1 MARSPVHAVLHATR
15 SRKAMWVAILA
26 TPLLVAGVR
35 AATGTSDATLT
46 RPRATSPAEIA
57 QVPGRGSMLG
67 PTTPPV
73 LAGSSAPTPVTP
85 PPVVTYPSGSTGSGT
100 TTTSGSTGSGTK
112 PSGGS
117 SGSSGGGSRTPPVKK
132 ALVRN
137 DGGRALFTLP
147 NAKPGTTST
156 SCVLI
161 TYNGAKAAK
170 IRLYGKTSG
179 TGLQQFVTL
188 RVTRGTLPR
197 GAAARSCSGF
207 KADATNYRSLGK
219 GVIYNGVLA
228 SFPNTWATAA
238 SIGTAWKTGAK
249 HAYKFEVQVGDDNAA
264 QGLWM
269 SSGFTWQARAA

>member
-1 MARSPVHAVLHATR
+1 MARPLHALLHTKL
-15 SRKAMWVAILA
+15 SRKAVWVAILA
-26 TPLLVAGVR
+26 APLLVVGVR
-35 AATGTSDATLT
+35 AALGAGDGSPIPFRATAPTGTTDSTA
-46 RPRATSPAEIA
+46 
-57 QVPGRGSMLG
+57 PGELLG

-73 LAGSSAPTPVTP
+73 LPGATAPTPVTP
-85 PPVVTYPSGSTGSGT
+85 PPVVTAPGGSTPTSGT
-100 TTTSGSTGSGTK
+100 TTPGTK
-112 PSGGS
+112 PSGGT
-117 SGSSGGGSRTPPVKK
+117 SGGSDRGARTAVKK

-137 DGGRALFTLP
+137 DRGRALYTLP
-147 NAKPGTTST
+147 SARPGVVTT

-170 IRLYGKTSG
+170 IRLYGKSTG

-207 KADATNYRSLGK
+207 KADATNYKGLGK

-228 SFPNTWATAA
+228 SFANTWAKAS

-249 HAYKFEVQVGDDNAA
+249 HAYKFEVQIADTNSA
-264 QGLWM
+264 QGLSTT
-269 SSGFTWQARAA
+269 SSFTWEARAG

>member
-1 MARSPVHAVLHATR
+1 MARSPLHAVR
-15 SRKAMWVAILA
+15 WRKAVWVAILA
-26 TPLLVAGVR
+26 TPLLVACVR
-35 AATGTSDATLT
+35 AATGASDATPT
-46 RPRATSPAEIA
+46 RLRPTSPAGIG

-73 LAGSSAPTPVTP
+73 LAGSSTPTPVTP

-100 TTTSGSTGSGTK
+100 TPTSGSTGSDTK
-112 PSGGS
+112 PS
-117 SGSSGGGSRTPPVKK
+117 SGSSGGGSRTPTVKK

-147 NAKPGTTST
+147 NARPGSTST

-170 IRLYGKTSG
+170 IRLYGKSSG

-197 GAAARSCSGF
+197 GSAARSCSGF

-219 GVIYNGVLA
+219 GVIYNDVLA
-228 SFPNTWATAA
+228 SFPNTWAKAA

-249 HAYKFEVQVGDDNAA
+249 HAYRFEVQVGDDNAA

-269 SSGFTWQARAA
+269 SSGFTWQARAG

>member
-1 MARSPVHAVLHATR
+1 M
-15 SRKAMWVAILA
+15 RKVVWVAILA
-26 TPLLVAGVR
+26 APLLVAGVR
-35 AATGTSDATLT
+35 AATGAPDATPTTL
-46 RPRATSPAEIA
+46 RRTSPAEIA
-57 QVPGRGSMLG
+57 QVPGRGAMLG

-73 LAGSSAPTPVTP
+73 LPGASAPAPVTP
-85 PPVVTYPSGSTGSGT
+85 PPVATSPSVSTTGGSTTS
-100 TTTSGSTGSGTK
+100 SGSTGSGTK

-117 SGSSGGGSRTPPVKK
+117 SGSSSSGSRIPPVKK

-147 NAKPGTTST
+147 NARPGSTST

-188 RVTRGTLPR
+188 RVTRGTLPK

-228 SFPNTWATAA
+228 SFPTTWAKAS
-238 SIGTAWKTGAK
+238 SIGATWKKGAK
-249 HAYKFEVQVGDDNAA
+249 HAYRFEVQVGDDNAA

-269 SSGFTWQARAA
+269 TSGFTRQARAG